1 MSDPALDA
9 AGSSLP
15 LSTPR
20 QAAVP
25 RAQSEARADSAGKE
39 HVIDAM
45 RGFAAL
51 LVAYFHCRQVE
62 WVGIQAF
69 HQNVGHSFSL
79 NTIAGYLTFPIAWG
93 SAGVP
98 IFFVISGY
106 CIHRSGA
113 LRLAKN
119 PDYALDA
126 GNFWVRRFARIYPVL
141 FAALL
146 LTLALDW
153 VSLQL
158 PPVNHKIL
166 GIGWQPFLINLL
178 SLQGVAGKTYG
189 SNGALWTLSLEVQ
202 FYAIY
207 PLLFALRRRLGM
219 NAVLAMVA
227 VINVVSACVLERHDI
242 QFFTSYWFSW
252 MLGAW
257 IADAKARTAPDARSS
272 VWLYVLAAGFIAL
285 GCVAFHFGQYGAF
298 QLWAIGFAFYLYKA
312 LERRNADTP
321 GLRLLSRV
329 GDFSFSLY
337 LIHLPIFVLLSSLLF
352 RSSLQ
357 MSIWPSFGYMLVAVT
372 VAYVFYRLV
381 ELPAMKWSASFKPKA
396 ALKRR

>member
-1 MSDPALDA
+1 MSDSALDA

-15 LSTPR
+15 LSPSR
-20 QAAVP
+20 PAAAP

-62 WVGIQAF
+62 WVGMQAF
-69 HQNVGHSFSL
+69 HQSVGHSFSL
-79 NTIAGYLTFPIAWG
+79 STIAAYLTFPIAWG

-106 CIHRSGA
+106 CIHRGGA

-119 PDYALDA
+119 PDYRLDT

-141 FAALL
+141 LAALV
-146 LTLALDW
+146 LTFALDW

-158 PPVNHKIL
+158 PPVNHKIRE
-166 GIGWQPFLINLL
+166 IGLQAFLVNLF
-178 SLQGVAGKTYG
+178 SLQGVAGKTFG

-219 NAVLAMVA
+219 TSVLAIVA
-227 VINVVSACVLERHDI
+227 VINVVSAYVLERHDI

-252 MLGAW
+252 TLGAW
-257 IADAKARTAPDARSS
+257 IADAKTRTAPDARSS
-272 VWLYVLAAGFIAL
+272 VWLYVLAAAFIAL
-285 GCVAFHFGQYGAF
+285 GCAAFHFGQYGAF
-298 QLWAIGFAFYLYKA
+298 QFWAIGFAFYLYKA
-312 LERRNADTP
+312 LERRNADTL
-321 GLRLLSRV
+321 GARLLSRF

-337 LIHLPIFVLLSSLLF
+337 LIHLPIFVLLSSILF

-357 MSIWPSFGYMLVAVT
+357 MSIWPSFGYMLVAVP

-381 ELPAMKWSASFKPKA
+381 ELPAMKWSASFKP
-396 ALKRR
+396 R